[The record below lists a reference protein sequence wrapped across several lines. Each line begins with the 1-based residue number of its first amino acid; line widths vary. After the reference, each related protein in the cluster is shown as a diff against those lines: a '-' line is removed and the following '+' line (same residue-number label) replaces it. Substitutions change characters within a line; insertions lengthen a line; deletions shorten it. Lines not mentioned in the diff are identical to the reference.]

1 MSHSRGIRV
10 PTRTVIN
17 WDLLGTDQGT
27 VALIFGMDMR
37 LPNGRIETVGDSPLI
52 LSIDQCR
59 LLAANLAEMIH
70 IMSADVGR
78 A

>member
-1 MSHSRGIRV
+1 MPRDRGIRV
-10 PTRTVIN
+10 QTRTVKS

-27 VALIFGMDMR
+27 VALIFGMDMK

-52 LSIDQCR
+52 LSINQCR
-59 LLAANLAEMIH
+59 LLAANLAEMIDR
-70 IMSADVGR
+70 MSGDVGR